1 MELKVTFINEP
12 DIELIAEALIELSD
26 RTYKRTPKK
35 EHPLKKEQPLKK
47 V

>member
-26 RTYKRTPKK
+26 RTYKKNY
-35 EHPLKKEQPLKK
+35 KKEQPLKK
-47 V
+47 AE